1 MATCPQWPLA
11 RKLRYSAMPN
21 VSDRV
26 MTVGIVMTVP
36 NKFRLY
42 VVLMFQIVIT
52 IPTVITLSLTLVC
65 SLNLSLNKFRICS
78 TTLYYTRERAQ
89 VFYTTIHPSPGRRQ
103 ERKGVGLEPK
113 QFQNHAKRLLGSA
126 NQHTV
131 NASKNVQLLDMP
143 RSINMIG
150 EGFFNRHT

>member
-1 MATCPQWPLA
+1 
-11 RKLRYSAMPN
+11 MPN

-26 MTVGIVMTVP
+26 MTIGIVMMVP

-42 VVLMFQIVIT
+42 VVLMFQIVT
-52 IPTVITLSLTLVC
+52 TMPTVITLSLTFNFVIEQILYLLHY
-65 SLNLSLNKFRICS
+65 SLLYTRAGASI
-78 TTLYYTRERAQ
+78 LYYNTS
-89 VFYTTIHPSPGRRQ
+89 SPGRRQ

-113 QFQNHAKRLLGSA
+113 KFQNHAKRLLGSA